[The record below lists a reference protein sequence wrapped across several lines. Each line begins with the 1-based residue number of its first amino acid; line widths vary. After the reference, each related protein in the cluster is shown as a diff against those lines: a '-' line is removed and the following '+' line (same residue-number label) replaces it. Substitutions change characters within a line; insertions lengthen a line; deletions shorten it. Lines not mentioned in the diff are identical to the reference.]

1 MLCETD
7 SIITLQT
14 PESFIRGDS
23 GTKRLFSNPRGEE
36 IEYFERTRIFP
47 IMHMVAI
54 RREHYEHDPS
64 LAVKLFDAFQ
74 LAKQH
79 SSNCPYNGDALHVML
94 PWLVSEIETTIKF
107 LGANFWPYGTE
118 PNRHLLEAFVRHLDN
133 QGLIDGGL
141 RIEELFAPDG
151 FAK

>member
-1 MLCETD
+1 MNPASATWFTGGVNKPGRQERRELRTPPEYQIENIGDQHTWDDMLCEGEIE

-47 IMHMVAI
+47 IMQMVAI

-79 SSNCPYNGDALHVML
+79 SSNCL
-94 PWLVSEIETTIKF
+94 
-107 LGANFWPYGTE
+107 
-118 PNRHLLEAFVRHLDN
+118 
-133 QGLIDGGL
+133 
-141 RIEELFAPDG
+141 
-151 FAK
+151 